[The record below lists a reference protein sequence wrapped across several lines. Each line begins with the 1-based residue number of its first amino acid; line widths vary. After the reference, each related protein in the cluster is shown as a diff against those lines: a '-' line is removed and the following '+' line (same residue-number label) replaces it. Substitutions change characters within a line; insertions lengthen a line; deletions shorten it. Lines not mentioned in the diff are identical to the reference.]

1 MKKIFDI
8 ILGFVFSTCFII
20 CTYPIGNEF
29 IQKWH
34 YWLGTAFG
42 LGLAYCIGV
51 WTKEKIDKLE
61 KEIENLKKNGYR

>member
-8 ILGFVFSTCFII
+8 IFGFCFATCFII
-20 CTYPIGNEF
+20 LTYPMGNEF

-34 YWLGTAFG
+34 YWAGTALG

-51 WTKEKIDKLE
+51 WNKEEINDLKE
-61 KEIENLKKNGYR
+61 EIEKLKKNDR